1 MNEECSS
8 NYTWGYRALK
18 KIAYINKSNWL
29 GYSLLAA
36 AVIVYLGF
44 TFFAPQSQN
53 TLGLT
58 PLQISLLRLSVT
70 IPYILSWIM
79 AGYGLMV
86 LGNYV
91 RSFKQ
96 DTVSSLALKATHNG
110 LVWIIFSVVIT
121 ALLSS
126 LRTASPDLF
135 PVLTILIN
143 YLYVF
148 PLLIGFWIMYQGLRS
163 AIGMQ
168 EQKTRSFFGNDM
180 PIKTL
185 MVLIVAS
192 FYVFLIFTNPNRQD
206 AINSFTP
213 ASYYLPDFLI
223 IATLIIPVIVTW
235 WLGFSVA
242 FLLSEVITRSVNANF
257 FKAQT
262 KILYG
267 IWAIIFTSIVLQALL
282 SLGSGRLLSI
292 GLGPLLGLVYLFVI
306 LQGAGYLFISL
317 GARRLNAGRTK

>member
-1 MNEECSS
+1 
-8 NYTWGYRALK
+8 
-18 KIAYINKSNWL
+18 
-29 GYSLLAA
+29 
-36 AVIVYLGF
+36 
-44 TFFAPQSQN
+44 
-53 TLGLT
+53 
-58 PLQISLLRLSVT
+58 
-70 IPYILSWIM
+70 
-79 AGYGLMV
+79 MV